1 MLYHK
6 TIPIEHI
13 HSCLRIVQAAC
24 EGEITYDLAER
35 KRKEDIMGKKK
46 QMRSEVKGNVKNSIG
61 RIAFA
66 ALAVLLQ
73 IGWILILMIKLYQY
87 SSVIS
92 LLTSLFAL
100 VVALRIYGKH
110 TNAAFKMPWIIVI
123 LAFPV
128 FGLCIY
134 GLFGHKEAMH
144 KIIRKFEDVDAQLI
158 PLNVQDE
165 TILQQLE
172 QEDPLLANQC
182 HYIWK
187 YGNYPVYDTT
197 AVKFYPEAYL
207 GYEEQLKELEKA
219 KHFIFL
225 EYHAIEE
232 AEAFARLKDV
242 LARKA
247 AEGVEVRI
255 LYDDVGCIGFLDKS
269 FIDRMNAIGV
279 QCRVFN
285 YVVPFLNIFMN
296 NRDHRKIMVIDG
308 KVGFTGGYNLAD
320 EYFNITHPY
329 GYWKDTGVKL
339 TGRAVQNFTMMFLE
353 MWNYINHSSEDYKQF
368 MPQVYQK
375 APFEE
380 DGYVQPYGDTPL
392 DHETVGENIYLNIIN
407 HAERYVY
414 IFTPYLIIDNEM
426 LVSLCNAAKRGVDV
440 RIVTPGIPDK
450 KMIFLLTQS
459 HYEPLLKCGV
469 KIYQYTPGFIH
480 AKSFLCDDKI
490 GTVGSINLDYRS
502 LYLHFECGVFMYKT
516 KALMQLK
523 EDCMDTFAASE
534 EMTLEFCRGQNVF
547 IRIFQGMMRL
557 FAPLL

>member
-1 MLYHK
+1 MKKL
-6 TIPIEHI
+6 I
-13 HSCLRIVQAAC
+13 
-24 EGEITYDLAER
+24 DLISSR
-35 KRKEDIMGKKK
+35 FF
-46 QMRSEVKGNVKNSIG
+46 VFV
-61 RIAFA
+61 F
-66 ALAVLLQ
+66 AVLLQ
-73 IGWILILMIKLYQY
+73 VIWLLLISWGMSSLSAPVTMTADILSILLVLWIVNKEINPSYKLAWTILILVL
-87 SSVIS
+87 
-92 LLTSLFAL
+92 
-100 VVALRIYGKH
+100 
-110 TNAAFKMPWIIVI
+110 
-123 LAFPV
+123 PV
-128 FGLCIY
+128 FGMVVYL
-134 GLFGHKEAMH
+134 LFGESRVAKKMTEESDAVVQEIENYFRENDKVREKIEALDEGISNQSAYIRDYAKFPLHSHTSTRYYPLGEAM
-144 KIIRKFEDVDAQLI
+144 FLDMLED
-158 PLNVQDE
+158 
-165 TILQQLE
+165 
-172 QEDPLLANQC
+172 
-182 HYIWK
+182 
-187 YGNYPVYDTT
+187 
-197 AVKFYPEAYL
+197 
-207 GYEEQLKELEKA
+207 LKRA

-225 EYHAIEE
+225 EYFIVDQGVMFDRIVE
-232 AEAFARLKDV
+232 V
-242 LARKA
+242 LEQKSK
-247 AEGVEVRI
+247 EGVDVRLI
-255 LYDDVGCIGFLDKS
+255 YDDIGCINTLPPKYYKVLQAKGIKC
-269 FIDRMNAIGV
+269 AA
-279 QCRVFN
+279 FN
-285 YVVPFLNIFMN
+285 PFRPIMSVVMN
-296 NRDHRKIMVIDG
+296 NRDHRKIFVVDG
-308 KVGFTGGYNLAD
+308 KVGFTGGINLAD
-320 EYFNITHPY
+320 EYINVASRF
-329 GYWKDTGVKL
+329 GYWKDTGIRL
-339 TGRAVQNFTMMFLE
+339 AGEAVWSMTVMFLQ

-375 APFEE
+375 EPFEG
-380 DGYVQPYGDTPL
+380 DGFVQPYGDTPL

-502 LYLHFECGVFMYKT
+502 LFLHFECGVFMYKT